1 MSRADTTVK
10 SYPVPGGVIV
20 IGTRPRPKS
29 CRRAAIA
36 LGMAAVLALTACG
49 SDSDSPSDTAR
60 GESGGSFIVGLP
72 SFFVQNFTPGAT
84 ASSYVD
90 YALWTPLTQTEPG
103 TGELQMMV
111 AESMESDDQQSW
123 TITLKT
129 GWTFHD
135 GSPVT
140 AQSFADSW
148 NATAL
153 GTNALAGN
161 YLFANFQGYAE
172 MNPADGTAPADSLSG
187 VTVVDETTLEVV
199 LNEPNALLPYIMS
212 STAFAPLPESG
223 LSDLAAFGTNPIG
236 NGPFKMRE
244 GGFATGD
251 QDVFLER
258 YEDYAGESA
267 SADEIDLRIYQDT
280 GAVFTDFQ
288 AGSIDLALLDGSDL
302 TEGKEQ
308 FPDQI
313 VDVQFPAVIYLG
325 FPLYDERFA
334 NPDLRMALSMAI
346 DRDAIVNALLAGNG
360 TVATG
365 LVPETLTGG
374 GGSACDSCTFDVD
387 AAADLL
393 ESAGGW
399 GGPMVLYTYQDPT
412 NERILEAV
420 ANQIRTNL
428 GIEDVTF
435 QAQEIGQLYE
445 SYAAQTIDGPSLLY
459 AGAPFPHIYAM
470 ADQLFSEAAGLNTTG
485 YSSPEFASLLA
496 EAASAASPDETTSL
510 ATQAAELALS
520 EVPITPLFWP
530 KGGLAHSERLD
541 NIVPETLGGAYLAGI
556 TVTD

>member
-1 MSRADTTVK
+1 MVFSSPDRIAGRTSPRAGARRARRRVAAA
-10 SYPVPGGVIV
+10 S
-20 IGTRPRPKS
+20 IGTVT
-29 CRRAAIA
+29 A
-36 LGMAAVLALTACG
+36 LVLAACG
-49 SDSDSPSDTAR
+49 GEAESPEDSPSDGAAAAEGT
-60 GESGGSFIVGLP
+60 GSYIVGLP
-72 SFFVQNFTPGAT
+72 SFFVQSFTPGAT
-84 ASSYVD
+84 GGSYVD

-111 AESMESDDQQSW
+111 AESIESEDQQTW
-123 TITLKT
+123 TITIKPD
-129 GWTFHD
+129 WTFHD
-135 GSPVT
+135 GTPVT

-153 GTNALAGN
+153 GANALSGN

-172 MNPADGTAPADSLSG
+172 LNPAEGTEPAESLSG
-187 VTVVDETTLEVV
+187 VTVVDETTLEVT
-199 LNEPNALLPYIMS
+199 LSAPNALLPYILA
-212 STAFAPLPESG
+212 STAFAPMPESG
-223 LSDLAAFGTNPIG
+223 LEDLAAFGTNPIG

-244 GGFATGD
+244 GGFTTSD
-251 QDVFLER
+251 QDVYLER
-258 YEDYAGESA
+258 YDDYAGEKA
-267 SADEIDLRIYQDT
+267 AAAEIDLRVYQDT

-308 FPDQI
+308 YPDQI

-334 NPDLRMALSMAI
+334 NAELRMALSMAI

-365 LVPETLTGG
+365 LAPDTLTGG
-374 GGSACDSCTFDVD
+374 GESACDSCAYDVE
-387 AAADLL
+387 AAKAML

-399 GGPMVLYTYQDPT
+399 EGPLVLYTYQDPT

-435 QAQEIGQLYE
+435 QAQEIGALYE
-445 SYAAQTIDGPSLLY
+445 SYAAKTIDGPSLLY
-459 AGAPFPHIYAM
+459 SGASFPHIYAM
-470 ADQLFSEAAGLNTTG
+470 ADQMFSTGAGLNTTG
-485 YSSPEFASLLA
+485 YDSPDFTALLGD
-496 EAASAASPDETTSL
+496 AASATDADETTSQ
-510 ATQAAELALS
+510 AIEAAELALS

-530 KGGLAHSERLD
+530 KGGLIHSEKLD
-541 NIVPETLGGAYLAGI
+541 NVVPETLGGAHLAGI
-556 TVTD
+556 TVTE